1 MDRVPSGSLAEKD
14 IVMVWFVLAGV
25 GASWL
30 MVRTGGRS
38 RIVSDT
44 VADPCPAGLIA
55 VTLIVKVRVARLPVE
70 P

>member
-14 IVMVWFVLAGV
+14 IVMVWFVWTWV
-25 GASWL
+25 GESWL
-30 MVRTGGRS
+30 MVGTGGRS

-44 VADPCPAGLIA
+44 VADPCPAGLVA
-55 VTLIVKVRVARLPVE
+55 VTLMVKVRVARFPVE